1 MASTQTRR
9 KRKLG
14 GFVRGLRE
22 RAGRTTE
29 DAAKLLRRKQ
39 PEVSKFENGY
49 IMVTFAELVA
59 LLAYYQAS
67 EDDREKATQYFDDA
81 KQDSRRIEGST
92 GVKPKFR
99 TFLRNEADADVEL
112 ELATNAVPG
121 ICQTKAYGEATLLAE
136 PAFIESA
143 ASTESNLKARLAR
156 KKLLAGDSALRYHA
170 LIDEG
175 VLRREVGGRA
185 TMAAQLRELAELAKR
200 PNMTLQ
206 VIPYSAGA
214 YGTMSGPV
222 TVLRY
227 AADDEPDT
235 VYAEHAVGGDWVDA
249 EEAIGRFLEMFN
261 SIAETRALSIA
272 ESIAFFEGLAQEL
285 EAQ

>member
-14 GFVRGLRE
+14 AFVRALRE

-49 IMVTFAELVA
+49 ILVTFAELAA
-59 LLAYYQAS
+59 LLAYYGAS
-67 EDDREKATQYFDDA
+67 DEDREKAAQYFDDA
-81 KQDSRRIEGST
+81 RQDSRRIEGSA

-99 TFLRNEADADVEL
+99 TFLRNEADADVEQ
-112 ELATNAVPG
+112 EVATNAVPG
-121 ICQTKAYGEATLLAE
+121 ICQTEEYGRHSLLAE

-143 ASTESNLKARLAR
+143 AATESNLKARLAR
-156 KKLLAGDSALRYHA
+156 KKLLTGDGALRYHA

-175 VLRREVGGRA
+175 VLRREVGGPIV
-185 TMAAQLRELAELAKR
+185 MAAQLRELADLAKR
-200 PNMTLQ
+200 PNVTLQ

-249 EEAIGRFLEMFN
+249 EEQIAQFLEMFDN
-261 SIAETRALSIA
+261 IATTKALSIA
-272 ESIAFFEGLAQEL
+272 ESLAFFERLAQEL